1 VTDDDRRKEERLK
14 AIMDEIRPGIRRL
27 SPDMPHLLF
36 EETLRRLAIH
46 RLIDEDL
53 RPDWER

>member
-1 VTDDDRRKEERLK
+1 
-14 AIMDEIRPGIRRL
+14 MDEIRPGIRRL